1 MVLMLKKITS
11 RLIRLVAAS
20 FTALGLLYSRPFD
33 PWPKFMVIVRVI
45 KMYIFF
51 KHLIERLN
59 KIILPGLHILIWV
72 VATTLNLYG
81 FFIVVHLILGPTPW
95 LWYDTIQ
102 MFKIFLHLMVR
113 HNPIVYIFWTSNGTT
128 QSKCIYF

>member
-1 MVLMLKKITS
+1 MVLMLKNKLTP
-11 RLIRLVAAS
+11 RLIRLFAAS

-59 KIILPGLHILIWV
+59 KIILPGLHILI
-72 VATTLNLYG
+72 
-81 FFIVVHLILGPTPW
+81 
-95 LWYDTIQ
+95 
-102 MFKIFLHLMVR
+102 
-113 HNPIVYIFWTSNGTT
+113 
-128 QSKCIYF
+128 